1 MDNGEDLDIAM
12 STYNLFEYSSNW
24 PMLTVNL
31 WNYYRDEIDGV
42 VTMFHSVNH
51 LTIKQKKQEK
61 NYSDLHSLEIEE
73 ITTIQHSTNFKCW
86 SHNSTQTK

>member
-42 VTMFHSVNH
+42 VTMFHSVNN
-51 LTIKQKKQEK
+51 LTIKQK
-61 NYSDLHSLEIEE
+61 
-73 ITTIQHSTNFKCW
+73 
-86 SHNSTQTK
+86 

>member
-31 WNYYRDEIDGV
+31 WNYYRDETDGV

-51 LTIKQKKQEK
+51 LTIKQR
-61 NYSDLHSLEIEE
+61 
-73 ITTIQHSTNFKCW
+73 
-86 SHNSTQTK
+86 